1 MKLGHKI
8 KPLLI
13 TLSLCCAAPLSAAD
27 AEPAAEPAA
36 APVPWHLS
44 TAEIRVP
51 VKVALAEVLSRTAPQ
66 VYLADLKP
74 LKVTGGLAFN
84 PKTKSALQ
92 HDVRKPKEKAAT
104 IAKEKELYKK
114 AKKEWDP
121 KAYGRLGEN
130 KGGPIMRAS
139 GSATY
144 AIKDLKIVV

>member
-1 MKLGHKI
+1 MNLPHKI

-13 TLSLCCAAPLSAAD
+13 ALLLCCTAPLLQPLWAAEP
-27 AEPAAEPAA
+27 EPAAEPA

-104 IAKEKELYKK
+104 IAKEKQRYKK

-121 KAYGRLGEN
+121 KQKKPE
-130 KGGPIMRAS
+130 KDKPMK
-139 GSATY
+139 
-144 AIKDLKIVV
+144 IKKIN